1 MTATADVE
9 TVQGRQAE
17 IAVST
22 WPNPEP
28 RRIVILA
35 HGYGEH
41 LGRYDHVAEVLSG
54 RGAVVAGPDHVG
66 HGRSGGERVL
76 VTDFDLVVDDLHTV
90 VERVKARHP
99 GLPLV
104 LIGHS
109 MGGLIGA
116 RYAQRHGDELAG
128 LVLSGPVLGSWS
140 AATDMLALDEIPDD
154 PLDVST
160 LSRDPAVGERYSA
173 DALVWHGPFKRTT
186 LESLDRA
193 LRTIDGGPK
202 LGGLP
207 TLWIHGEDD
216 QLVPIGETRAGIAKL
231 GFTALEEVVYPGA
244 RHEVFNET
252 NKDEVLATTADFID
266 RVTA

>member
-41 LGRYDHVAEVLSG
+41 LGRYGHVAEVLVG
-54 RGAVVAGPDHVG
+54 RGAVVAGPDHIG
-66 HGRSGGERVL
+66 HGRSGGERVI
-76 VTDFDLVVDDLHTV
+76 VTDYDLVVDDLHTV
-90 VERVKARHP
+90 VRRMTERHP

-104 LIGHS
+104 LVGHS
-109 MGGLIGA
+109 MGGMIGA
-116 RYAQRHGDELAG
+116 RYAQLHGGELAG
-128 LVLSGPVLGSWS
+128 LVLSCPVLGSWT
-140 AATDMLALDEIPDD
+140 AATDMLALEEIPDD

-160 LSRDPAVGERYSA
+160 LSRDPAVGEVYSA
-173 DALVWHGPFKRTT
+173 DELVWHGPVKRTP

-193 LRTIDGGPK
+193 LRTINEGPK

>member
-1 MTATADVE
+1 MSATADVE

-41 LGRYDHVAEVLSG
+41 LGRYDHVAEVLVG

-66 HGRSGGERVL
+66 HGRSGGERVI

-90 VERVKARHP
+90 VQRMKERHP

-140 AATDMLALDEIPDD
+140 AATDMLGLDEIPDD

-160 LSRDPAVGERYSA
+160 LSRDPAVGETYSA
-173 DALVWHGPFKRTT
+173 DELVWHGPFKRTT
-186 LESLDRA
+186 LQALDIA
-193 LRTIDGGPK
+193 LHTINEGPK
-202 LGGLP
+202 LGALR

-216 QLVPIGETRAGIAKL
+216 QLVPIGETRAGIETL

-252 NKDEVLATTADFID
+252 NKDEVLAKTADFVE
-266 RVTA
+266 RVTG

>member
-22 WPNPEP
+22 WPNPDP

-41 LGRYDHVAEVLSG
+41 LGRYDHVAGVLVG

-66 HGRSGGERVL
+66 HGRSDGERVV
-76 VTDFDLVVDDLHTV
+76 VTDFDLVDEDLHTV
-90 VERVKARHP
+90 VRRMRERHP

-104 LIGHS
+104 LVGHS
-109 MGGLIGA
+109 MGGMIGA
-116 RYAQRHGDELAG
+116 RYAQLHGDELAG
-128 LVLSGPVLGSWS
+128 LVLSGPVLGTWT

-160 LSRDPAVGERYSA
+160 LSRDPTVGEGYSA
-173 DALVWHGPFKRTT
+173 DELAWHGPVKRPM
-186 LESLDRA
+186 LQA
-193 LRTIDGGPK
+193 LSDALNTINDGPK
-202 LGGLP
+202 IGALP
-207 TLWIHGEDD
+207 TLWIHGEED
-216 QLVPIGETRAGIAKL
+216 QLVPIAETRAGIETL
-231 GFTALEEVVYPGA
+231 GFTALDEVVYPGA

-252 NKDEVLATTADFID
+252 NKDEVLATT
-266 RVTA
+266 

>member
-1 MTATADVE
+1 MSATADVE
-9 TVQGRQAE
+9 TFPGRQGD
-17 IAVST
+17 IAMSV
-22 WPNPEP
+22 WPNPDP

-41 LGRYDHVAEVLSG
+41 LGRYDHVAEVLVG
-54 RGAVVAGPDHVG
+54 RGAVVAGPDHIG
-66 HGRSGGERVL
+66 HGRSGGDRVV
-76 VTDFDLVVDDLHTV
+76 VTDYELVDEDLHTV
-90 VERVKARHP
+90 VRRMRERHP

-104 LIGHS
+104 LVGHS
-109 MGGLIGA
+109 MGGMIGA
-116 RYAQRHGDELAG
+116 RYAQLHVGELAG
-128 LVLSGPVLGSWS
+128 LVLSGPVLGSWT

-160 LSRDPAVGERYSA
+160 LSRDPAVGEVYSA
-173 DALVWHGPFKRTT
+173 DELVWHGPFKRTT
-186 LESLDRA
+186 VESLDRA
-193 LRTIDGGPK
+193 LRTINEGPK

-216 QLVPIGETRAGIAKL
+216 QLVPIGETRAGIATL